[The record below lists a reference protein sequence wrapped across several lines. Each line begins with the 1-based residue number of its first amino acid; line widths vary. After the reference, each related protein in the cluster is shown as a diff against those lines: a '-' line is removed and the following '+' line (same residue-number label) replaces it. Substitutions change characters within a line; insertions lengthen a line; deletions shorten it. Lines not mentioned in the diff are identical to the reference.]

1 MTLTTDDLDEVAAAL
16 DASLPPEA
24 HALYRPHWN
33 VAPSQVHWIA
43 RREGEAR
50 VLTPASFGLV
60 KKSLVVN
67 VRGETVATRL
77 GQPGGL
83 AGHRCVVPC
92 DGFYEWTG
100 EKRHKRPFW
109 FHAPG
114 GGVFA
119 LGAVFEESETR
130 GEIHFAVITVPA
142 NREVGRIHDRMPLVI
157 PRAQIG
163 EWLDS
168 PSRGLLVPAP
178 PGALVGQ
185 AVSSRANSA
194 EHDDPTCLA
203 PPEQGEL
210 L

>member
-1 MTLTTDDLDEVAAAL
+1 MTLTQDDLDEVAEAL
-16 DASLPPEA
+16 DAVAPPEA
-24 HALYRPHWN
+24 RALYRPHWN
-33 VAPSQVHWIA
+33 IAPSQLHWIA
-43 RREGEAR
+43 RREGERR

-67 VRGETVATRL
+67 VRAETIAARL
-77 GQPGGL
+77 SQPGGL

-109 FHAPG
+109 FHPPR
-114 GGVFA
+114 GGVLA

-130 GEIHFAVITVPA
+130 GEIHFAVLTVPA
-142 NREVGRIHDRMPLVI
+142 NPEVARVHDRMPLLI
-157 PRAQIG
+157 PRDRIG
-163 EWLDS
+163 EWLSS
-168 PSRGLLVPAP
+168 PARGLLAPAP
-178 PGALVGQ
+178 AGALVGQ
-185 AVSSRANSA
+185 PVSSHANSA
-194 EHDDPTCLA
+194 EHDDPACLA